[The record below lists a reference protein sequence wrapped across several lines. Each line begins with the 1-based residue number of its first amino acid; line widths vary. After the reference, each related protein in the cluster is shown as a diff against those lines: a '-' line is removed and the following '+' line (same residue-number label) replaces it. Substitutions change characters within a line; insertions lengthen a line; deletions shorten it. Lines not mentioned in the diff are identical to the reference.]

1 MLLKSKFVKTT
12 GRLILSF
19 NAFFILLGIA
29 GIVLAWI
36 FYDKQKQQFREMNAR
51 ELTAMAEL
59 KVQQIE
65 DWRSERLSDA
75 NFIYNNTRIVQSIKN
90 IVEGTVGKEDKA
102 YSTDWMQA
110 MYRNGHYK
118 TIYFID
124 SSGQILF
131 TEPSGNVHHLSDI
144 QVELNKARLSDSIIF
159 SDLNLK
165 QGNEILLHIIIPL
178 NAHQNEKP
186 SFIGW
191 VVLCIDPNKDF
202 YPLVQK
208 WQFSSKTAEAL
219 IVRREGD
226 SVLYLNEL
234 RHRSNTALKFRFPLT
249 VKKLPAA
256 KAVLGYEGI
265 MDGIDYRGV
274 QVLAYTRKIP
284 DTSWFLVVKID
295 KREYLA
301 SYHQL
306 LRYFIIFVALII
318 SSISA
323 WYALYIISKRA
334 RNRQAEMQMKYERE
348 LMATRYDYFSRY
360 ANDAIILINNELKII
375 EVNDKATELYGIQHK
390 EFTGLPVNQ
399 IYHPD
404 ERHNVKL
411 KFRRLSLAGNDKYEA
426 VHLRKDGSSFYA
438 QVSASYISH
447 KGEHYYQLI
456 CSDITQRIETEN
468 KLKHIN
474 RLYAFLSQLNMAIV
488 KNSNAD
494 DLLKEITDIAI
505 NHGKFKM
512 AWVGFTDNKGNVIPL
527 YHAGD
532 KKHYLKSIHIT
543 IHDEPAGHGP
553 TGTAIRTNKISVCN
567 NIENNSRMAPWQKFA
582 SESSFRSSA
591 AIPIRQRQHAIG
603 ALNLYAAEE
612 DFFTEQ
618 EIALLEEVA
627 DDIAFALDSYD
638 AVIRLKESEERFRS
652 FFEQSAEGIMLIDE
666 KGYII
671 EWNNAMEKITGWQKE
686 QIIGRYFTD
695 AQLLMLSN
703 ENRDKFN
710 ADVVKKQLADTFRTG
725 RSAFF
730 DKSSDITLKTSQ
742 GEIKHVMQVLFPIK
756 THTGFRIGAMIS
768 DITDRKKAEEALLR
782 ERSLLRT
789 IIDNI
794 PAGVYIKD
802 AEMRKVIV
810 NKADLEVIGLPEEEV
825 IGKTD
830 MELFPPESAGK
841 FIADDRRVIEMGE
854 SVINREEL
862 AINIH
867 GRPYWLLTSKIPL
880 RDNTGKITG
889 LVGIWSNITEQK
901 KSQGEIIRLSNRLNL
916 LTLIIKELSSA
927 RTRDNII
934 SIIKKSARNLL
945 GADGIT
951 FVLKE
956 NDHCHYVE
964 EDSIE
969 PLWKGKKFPLTD
981 CLSGWAMLNKQIAIV
996 DDVTTDP
1003 RAPADVYVSTF
1014 IKSLVIVPVNMQDP
1028 IAAIGFYWGR
1038 RYRPTDQEIELI
1050 STLADATARAIENVG
1065 LYNELEKIVLER
1077 TNELTDLY
1085 NNAPCGYHSL
1095 DSNGMYVRVNET
1107 ELKWLGYTYDEL
1119 VGKKKFD
1126 DLLTDEGKRVFALNF
1141 PVFKKQGWIK
1151 DLEYDMVRK
1160 DGSIL
1165 PVILSA
1171 TAIMD
1176 ENGDYL
1182 VSRST
1187 IIDNTER
1194 KQAEETMFQTQL
1206 KLESLNQELEAFVY
1220 SVSHDLRAPLRAIDG
1235 FARILTEDYQHVLD
1249 AEGQRLCKII
1259 NDNAAKMA
1267 QLIDGLLA
1275 LSRFGRAAINYA
1287 TVDMHELAQSVFH
1300 EIMEANPDKKIHF
1313 KTGKLPQACCD
1324 KLLIRQVL
1332 FNLLSNAVK
1341 FTRNKE
1347 NPIIEIKARQTDTE
1361 NIYTVI
1367 DNGSGFN
1374 PEYSNK
1380 LFKVFQRLH
1389 KHDEFEGTGVG
1400 LAIVQRIISRHGGR
1414 VWAESELNKGSSFY
1428 FTIPKKV
1435 NL

>member
-1 MLLKSKFVKTT
+1 M
-12 GRLILSF
+12 SF
-19 NAFFILLGIA
+19 NALFILLGIT
-29 GIVLAWI
+29 GVVLAWI

-51 ELTAMAEL
+51 ELTAMADL

-65 DWRSERLSDA
+65 EWRSERLSDA
-75 NFIYNNTRIVQSIKN
+75 NFIYNNVRIVQSFKN
-90 IVEGTVGKEDKA
+90 IVERIAGKEDTA

-110 MYRNGHYK
+110 MYKNGHYK
-118 TIYFID
+118 TISFID
-124 SSGQILF
+124 SSEQILF
-131 TEPSGNVHHLSDI
+131 TVPSGSVHHLSDI
-144 QVELNKARLSDSIIF
+144 SNELQQARLSGSVIF
-159 SDLNLK
+159 SDLILSRD
-165 QGNEILLHIIIPL
+165 NEILLHIIIPL
-178 NAHQNEKP
+178 NDKQNKKN

-191 VVLCIDPNKDF
+191 VVLCIDPYKDF

-234 RHRSNTALKFRFPLT
+234 RHRNNTALKFRFPLT
-249 VKKLPAA
+249 AKKLPAA

-265 MDGIDYRGV
+265 MEGTDYRGV
-274 QVLAYTRKIP
+274 KVLAYTRKLS
-284 DTSWFLVVKID
+284 DTGWFLVVKID
-295 KREYLA
+295 KSEYLA
-301 SYHQL
+301 SYHQM
-306 LRYFIIFVALII
+306 LRYFIIFVILVI
-318 SSISA
+318 SSLSA
-323 WYALYIISKRA
+323 WYALYIISKKA
-334 RNRQAEMQMKYERE
+334 RSRQTEMQMKYERE

-360 ANDAIILINNELKII
+360 ANDAIILINNDLKII
-375 EVNDKATELYGIQHK
+375 EVNDKATELYGFQHK
-390 EFTGLPVNQ
+390 EFTGLPVYQ

-404 ERHNVKL
+404 ERHYLKL
-411 KFRRLSLAGNDKYEA
+411 KFRKLSLAGNDKYEA
-426 VHLRKDGSSFYA
+426 VHLRKDGSSFFA

-488 KNSNAD
+488 KITDAD
-494 DLLKEITDIAI
+494 TLLKEITNIAI

-512 AWVGFTDNKGNVIPL
+512 AWVGITDNKGNVIPL

-532 KKHYLKSIHIT
+532 KKHYLINIHIT
-543 IHDEPAGHGP
+543 IHDEPAGRGP
-553 TGTAIRTNKISVCN
+553 TGTAIRTNKVIVCN
-567 NIENNSRMAPWQKFA
+567 NIENNSRMTPWQKIA
-582 SESSFRSSA
+582 SSSSFRSSA
-591 AIPIRQRQHAIG
+591 AIPLRQRQQVIG
-603 ALNLYAAEE
+603 ALNLYAEE
-612 DFFTEQ
+612 ENFFTEQ

-638 AVIRLKESEERFRS
+638 AAIRLKESEARFRS

-666 KGYII
+666 NGYII
-671 EWNNAMEKITGWQKE
+671 EWNNAMEKITGWKKE
-686 QIIGRYFTD
+686 QIMGKFFTD
-695 AQLLMLSN
+695 AQLLMLTDSN
-703 ENRDKFN
+703 RSKFS
-710 ADVVKKQLADTFRTG
+710 ADALKEQLAETFKTG
-725 RSAFF
+725 HSVFF
-730 DKSSDITLKTSQ
+730 DKPADVTIKTAK
-742 GEIKHVMQVLFPIK
+742 GDIKHIMQVLFPIK
-756 THTGFRIGAMIS
+756 THAGFRIGVMIS
-768 DITDRKKAEEALLR
+768 DITGRKKAEEDLLR

-867 GRPYWLLTSKIPL
+867 GRPFWLLTSKIPL
-880 RDNTGKITG
+880 RDSTGKITG

-927 RTRDNII
+927 RTKDDII

-951 FVLKE
+951 FILKE
-956 NDHCHYVE
+956 NDQCHYVE

-969 PLWKGKKFPLTD
+969 PLWKGKKFPLTG
-981 CLSGWAMLNKQIAIV
+981 CLSGWAILNKQIAVV
-996 DDVTTDP
+996 DDVTSDP
-1003 RAPADVYVSTF
+1003 RAPAEIYVSTF

-1028 IAAIGFYWGR
+1028 VAAIGFYWSR
-1038 RYRPTDQEIELI
+1038 RYKPTEQEIELI
-1050 STLADATARAIENVG
+1050 STLADATARAIENVK
-1065 LYNELEKIVLER
+1065 LYNELEKMVLER

-1095 DSNGMYVRVNET
+1095 DSNGMFVRVNET

-1126 DLLTDEGKRVFALNF
+1126 DLLTEESKRVFALNF

-1194 KQAEETMFQTQL
+1194 KQAEETMFQTNV

-1220 SVSHDLRAPLRAIDG
+1220 SASHDLRAPLRAIDG
-1235 FARILTEDYQHVLD
+1235 FVRILVEDYQHVLD

-1259 NDNAAKMA
+1259 NDNTEKMA

-1275 LSRFGRAAINYA
+1275 LSRFGRAAINY
-1287 TVDMHELAQSVFH
+1287 TIVDMNELAESVFH
-1300 EIMEANPDKKIHF
+1300 EIMDANADRKIDF
-1313 KTGKLPQACCD
+1313 KTGRLPQAYCD
-1324 KLLIRQVL
+1324 KLLIRQVW

-1341 FTRNKE
+1341 FTHYKE
-1347 NPIIEIKARQTDTE
+1347 NPKIEIKARQTETE

-1374 PEYSNK
+1374 PQYAHK

-1389 KHDEFEGTGVG
+1389 NQDEFEGTGVG
-1400 LAIVQRIISRHGGR
+1400 LAIVQRIVSRHGGR

-1428 FTIPKKV
+1428 FTIPKK
-1435 NL
+1435 